1 MTTDLK
7 ALKVLNLRING
18 LDLGNCFSRERA
30 YEEVVYWV
38 AYGPE
43 RPVARGANK
52 VPRDFQFKWRA
63 LEAAKA
69 VYTEIASINEP
80 DWPETLR
87 GFMQEGDRG
96 YFCDGVGQRILVP
109 SSISSK
115 KAAEVWMD
123 MLIGDET
130 YGLEHDWGNF
140 CTKELTDRYGWR
152 YLPYFLLEPFF
163 EVNNLIRQQIA
174 HSSLLDGMSDEDDKL
189 LRSTKRNIRSK
200 QTKRDKIFAVLETAL
215 SQQEGR

>member
-1 MTTDLK
+1 MATNLK
-7 ALKVLNLRING
+7 ALKVLNLQING

-43 RPVARGANK
+43 RPVAGGTK
-52 VPRDFQFKWRA
+52 IPRDFKFKWRA

-69 VYTEIASINEP
+69 VYSEIANINEP

-96 YFCDGVGQRILVP
+96 YFCDGGGQRILVP

-152 YLPYFLLEPFF
+152 YFPFFLLDPFF
-163 EVNNLIRQQIA
+163 EVNNLIRQQIT
-174 HSSLLDGMSDEDDKL
+174 HSSLLDGMSDEDNRV
-189 LRSTKRNIRSK
+189 LRRTRRSIKSK
-200 QTKRDKIFAVLETAL
+200 QTKRDKIFAVLEMAL
-215 SQQEGR
+215 SQQEGH